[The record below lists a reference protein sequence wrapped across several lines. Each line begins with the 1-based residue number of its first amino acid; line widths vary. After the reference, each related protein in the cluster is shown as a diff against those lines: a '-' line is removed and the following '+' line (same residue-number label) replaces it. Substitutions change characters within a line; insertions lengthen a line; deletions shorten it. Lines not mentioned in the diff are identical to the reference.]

1 MARLL
6 LLTLIFVV
14 VGVGLGNLIVWIQY
28 FSADEPFI
36 EEFYAENEFV
46 DPSVT
51 LLDPILNV
59 PEKTYEFG
67 SIETS
72 KSYSHNFEVKND
84 GGGPLVIRLTGTTC
98 TCTSADMQPDES
110 VSIPG
115 GQKRVITLSWFAT
128 HYKQDFAQ
136 GATFETNDKN
146 NPEFQLIVKGDV
158 TRSVEPVPHEK
169 VVSSVPADGTFS
181 TNFDVVSFK
190 HDAFDLTGHS
200 FERKETADSF
210 ELTHLPLTADQLAE
224 HKNAKSGFRCTLA
237 IKEGIPVGPFDQE
250 IKVSTDIDGYE
261 PIQFKIKGTSVGNV
275 AIINQSNFQMSD
287 QRNEFAVGLVEKGK
301 TVEVK
306 FRLIIRGDTEKQ
318 ADNKVTVVHS
328 DPEDYLS
335 AETGELEIQENLV
348 VVPVTV
354 KISGNGGPIVKMGP
368 DSANMGKIQFKTP
381 AEKTPLIDVYFSFS
395 VAN

>member
-36 EEFYAENEFV
+36 EEFYSENEFV

-51 LLDPILNV
+51 LLDPVLNV
-59 PEKTYEFG
+59 PENTYEFG

-84 GGGPLVIRLTGTTC
+84 GEGPLVVRLTGTTC
-98 TCTSADMQPDES
+98 TCTSADMEEDES

-128 HYKQDFAQ
+128 HYQQDFAQ
-136 GATFETNDKN
+136 GATFETNDKK
-146 NPEFQLIVKGDV
+146 NPEFQLIVKGNV

-169 VVSSVPADGTFS
+169 VVSSIPADGTFTTS
-181 TNFDVVSFK
+181 FDIVSFK
-190 HDAFDLTGHS
+190 HDAFQLTEHS

-210 ELTHLPLTADQLAE
+210 ELTHAPLTTDQLAE
-224 HKNAKSGFRCTLA
+224 HKNAKSGFRCIVH
-237 IKEGIPVGPFDQE
+237 IKEGIPIGPFDQE
-250 IKVSTDIDGYE
+250 LKVNTDIEGYE

-275 AIINQSNFQMSD
+275 AIINQSVFQMGD

-306 FRLIIRGDTEKQ
+306 FKLIIRGDTSNLTEK
-318 ADNKVTVVHS
+318 KVTVVQAE
-328 DPEDYLS
+328 PENYLS
-335 AETGELEIQENLV
+335 AETGELEIQEKLV
-348 VVPVTV
+348 IVPVTV
-354 KISGNGGPIVKMGP
+354 RISGNGGPIVKMGP
-368 DSANMGKIQFKTP
+368 ESANMGKIQFKTP
-381 AEKTPLIDVYFSFS
+381 AEKTPLIDVYFAFS
-395 VAN
+395 VSN